1 MGGVRASD
9 CILSVILSSSF
20 VLLWGQSRICAAL
33 SSFWWVNLLLA
44 LVEKHTQEY
53 PDYFRT
59 SHALTV
65 LQTTISSLVF
75 SNANAHLHKSRWK
88 HWSAWRNANVSCCW
102 QPISTRRSVTVN
114 FFFLPSASTHQLTFL
129 GSPSCTLSEI
139 NGLQWVDVD
148 GVRVSNSL
156 VRESRENGE
165 LLDAEMRP
173 GTNGCRMR

>member
-9 CILSVILSSSF
+9 CIYSVILSSSF
-20 VLLWGQSRICAAL
+20 VLLWGQSSICAAL

-114 FFFLPSASTHQLTFL
+114 FFF
-129 GSPSCTLSEI
+129 SPQHPHISWLSSVA
-139 NGLQWVDVD
+139 LAALYLKLMD
-148 GVRVSNSL
+148 SN
-156 VRESRENGE
+156 E
-165 LLDAEMRP
+165 LMLMV
-173 GTNGCRMR
+173 